1 MPSGSRGVC
10 KAEHER
16 GLLEGPGSGRELVMA
31 ATVWPWSGPCLL
43 QASVGPLA
51 GWVGSLLGSLSHDL
65 LRLVASEWFEQ
76 ELRPHFT
83 DGES

>member
-16 GLLEGPGSGRELVMA
+16 GLLEGLGWGRELVMA
-31 ATVWPWSGPCLL
+31 ATVWPCLL